1 MDMSDQ
7 MNLFSA
13 AASAGGHSHAPL
25 ADRMRPQTLDE
36 IVGQDALIG
45 KGKLLRRAIETNR
58 LSSIIL
64 WGSAG
69 CGKTTLASVIAKVT
83 KRPFA
88 RLNAVTEGLLELRK
102 LIKKAEEEQ
111 QLYGRQT
118 ILFIDEVH
126 RFNKAQQDGLLP
138 SVENGTIILIGAT
151 TQNPYF
157 SINRALLSRS
167 LIFQLQPLTKADITS
182 LMQRALTDRE
192 RGLGAYHV
200 EISEEA
206 LDHFAN
212 FSQGDARM
220 ALNALELSVL
230 SSPADENGTIHVD
243 LAVAE
248 ESIQRPAVS
257 YDGTGDEHYD
267 IISAFIKSMRGS
279 DVDAALYYLARMLD
293 AGEDPLFI
301 ARRIVILSCEDI
313 GMADPQAL
321 VVAQSAADALQFVGM
336 PEGRIILG
344 QAVTYMAS
352 APKSNCAYMGI
363 ERALAD
369 VRHGKNGAVPKH
381 LRDSHYPGAKE
392 LGHGIGY
399 KYPHD
404 YPMHQVEQQYLPDNL
419 VGTRYYFEDDTVT
432 ARKIGDATCSAHK
445 HRSEANTI
453 AAHQSE
459 DDTVTARKIGDA
471 YKKGPAHE

>member
-1 MDMSDQ
+1 M
-7 MNLFSA
+7 
-13 AASAGGHSHAPL
+13 GHQSHAPL

-36 IVGQDALIG
+36 VVGQEALIG
-45 KGKLLRRAIETNR
+45 PGRLLRRAIESNR

-64 WGSAG
+64 WGSSG
-69 CGKTTLASVIAKVT
+69 CGKTTLASVIASVT
-83 KRPFA
+83 KRPFQ
-88 RLNAVTEGLLELRK
+88 RLNAVTDGLPELRK
-102 LIKKAEEEQ
+102 LIKKAEEELH
-111 QLYGRQT
+111 LYNRQT

-138 SVENGTIILIGAT
+138 AVENGTIILIGAT

-167 LIFQLQPLTKADITS
+167 LIFEMQPLAKSDIIG
-182 LMQRALTDRE
+182 LCRRALTDRE
-192 RGLGAYHV
+192 RGLGQYRV
-200 EISEEA
+200 DITDEA

-212 FSQGDARM
+212 YSQGDARM

-230 SSPADENGTIHVD
+230 SSPADSTGTIHVD
-243 LAVAE
+243 LSVAE

-279 DVDAALYYLARMLD
+279 DPDAALYYLARMLD

-321 VVAQSAADALQFVGM
+321 VVAQSAANALQFVGM

-344 QAVTYMAS
+344 QAVVYMAT
-352 APKSNCAYMGI
+352 APKSNASYLGI
-363 ERALAD
+363 DKALAD
-369 VRHGKNGAVPKH
+369 VRKGKNGAVPNH
-381 LRDSHYPGAKE
+381 LRDAHYAGAAE
-392 LGHGIGY
+392 LGHGLGY

-404 YPMHQVEQQYLPDNL
+404 YPMHQVEQQYLPDSL
-419 VGTRYYFEDDTVT
+419 IGTHYYIEDDTVT
-432 ARKIGDATCSAHK
+432 AQKGK
-445 HRSEANTI
+445 H
-453 AAHQSE
+453 
-459 DDTVTARKIGDA
+459 
-471 YKKGPAHE
+471 HE

>member
-1 MDMSDQ
+1 MSNQ
-7 MNLFSA
+7 INLFQ
-13 AASAGGHSHAPL
+13 AASANMGHQSHAPL

-36 IVGQDALIG
+36 VIGQEALIG
-45 KGKLLRRAIETNR
+45 PGRLLRRAIESNR

-64 WGSAG
+64 WGSSG
-69 CGKTTLASVIAKVT
+69 CGKTTLASVIANVT
-83 KRPFA
+83 KRPFQQ
-88 RLNAVTEGLLELRK
+88 LNAVTDGLPELRK
-102 LIKKAEEEQ
+102 LIKKAEEELS
-111 QLYGRQT
+111 LYHRQT

-167 LIFQLQPLTKADITS
+167 LIFEMQPLTKGDIIT
-182 LMQRALTDRE
+182 LCRRALSDRE
-192 RGLGAYHV
+192 RGLGQYHV
-200 EISEEA
+200 DITEDA
-206 LDHFAN
+206 LHHFAN
-212 FSQGDARM
+212 YSQGDARM

-230 SSPADENGTIHVD
+230 SSPADSNGTIHVN

-279 DVDAALYYLARMLD
+279 DPDAALYYLARMLD

-321 VVAQSAADALQFVGM
+321 VVAQSAANALQFVGM

-344 QAVTYMAS
+344 QAVVYMAT
-352 APKSNCAYMGI
+352 APKSNASYLGI
-363 ERALAD
+363 DHALND
-369 VRHGKNGAVPKH
+369 VRKGKNGAVPNH
-381 LRDSHYPGAKE
+381 LRDSHYSGATE
-392 LGHGIGY
+392 LGHGLGY
-399 KYPHD
+399 KYPHN
-404 YPMHQVEQQYLPDNL
+404 YPMHYIEQQYLPDDL
-419 VGTRYYFEDDTVT
+419 VGTHYYIEDDTVT
-432 ARKIGDATCSAHK
+432 AQKGK
-445 HRSEANTI
+445 H
-453 AAHQSE
+453 
-459 DDTVTARKIGDA
+459 
-471 YKKGPAHE
+471 HE

>member
-1 MDMSDQ
+1 MSDQ

-88 RLNAVTEGLLELRK
+88 RLNAVTEGLPELRK

-192 RGLGAYHV
+192 RGLGAYHSRSAKKPSTIR
-200 EISEEA
+200 E
-206 LDHFAN
+206 F
-212 FSQGDARM
+212 FSGDARM

-257 YDGTGDEHYD
+257 YDAPATNITISSPLSSKACAVAMSTLPS
-267 IISAFIKSMRGS
+267 IISRACSTPAKIRSSSR
-279 DVDAALYYLARMLD
+279 AASSSSPAKTS
-293 AGEDPLFI
+293 AWPI
-301 ARRIVILSCEDI
+301 HRRW
-313 GMADPQAL
+313 
-321 VVAQSAADALQFVGM
+321 
-336 PEGRIILG
+336 
-344 QAVTYMAS
+344 
-352 APKSNCAYMGI
+352 
-363 ERALAD
+363 
-369 VRHGKNGAVPKH
+369 
-381 LRDSHYPGAKE
+381 
-392 LGHGIGY
+392 
-399 KYPHD
+399 
-404 YPMHQVEQQYLPDNL
+404 
-419 VGTRYYFEDDTVT
+419 
-432 ARKIGDATCSAHK
+432 
-445 HRSEANTI
+445 
-453 AAHQSE
+453 
-459 DDTVTARKIGDA
+459 
-471 YKKGPAHE
+471 

>member
-1 MDMSDQ
+1 MPDQ
-7 MNLFSA
+7 INLFQ
-13 AASAGGHSHAPL
+13 AASANMGHQSHAPL
-25 ADRMRPQTLDE
+25 ADRMRPQSLDE
-36 IVGQDALIG
+36 VVGQESLIG
-45 KGKLLRRAIETNR
+45 PGRLLRRAIESNR

-64 WGSAG
+64 WGTSG
-69 CGKTTLASVIAKVT
+69 CGKTTLASVIATVT
-83 KRPFA
+83 KRPFQ
-88 RLNAVTEGLLELRK
+88 RLNAVTDGLPELRK
-102 LIKKAEEEQ
+102 LIKKAEEEL
-111 QLYGRQT
+111 QLYNRQT

-138 SVENGTIILIGAT
+138 AVENGTIILIGAT

-167 LIFQLQPLTKADITS
+167 LIFEMQPLSKGDIIS
-182 LMQRALTDRE
+182 LCRRALANRE
-192 RGLGAYHV
+192 RGLGQYRVA
-200 EISEEA
+200 ITDEA

-212 FSQGDARM
+212 YSQGDARM

-230 SSPADENGTIHVD
+230 SSPADSTGTIHVD

-279 DVDAALYYLARMLD
+279 DPDAALYYLARMLD

-321 VVAQSAADALQFVGM
+321 VVAQSAANALQFVGM

-344 QAVTYMAS
+344 QAVVYMAT
-352 APKSNCAYMGI
+352 APKSNASYLGI
-363 ERALAD
+363 DKALAD
-369 VRHGKNGAVPKH
+369 VRKGKNGAVPNH
-381 LRDSHYPGAKE
+381 LRDAHYAGAAE
-392 LGHGIGY
+392 LGHGLGY

-404 YPMHQVEQQYLPDNL
+404 YPMHQVEQQYLPDCL
-419 VGTRYYFEDDTVT
+419 VGTHYYIEDDTVT
-432 ARKIGDATCSAHK
+432 A
-445 HRSEANTI
+445 
-453 AAHQSE
+453 Q
-459 DDTVTARKIGDA
+459 
-471 YKKGPAHE
+471 KGTHHE

>member
-1 MDMSDQ
+1 MPDQ
-7 MNLFSA
+7 INLFQ
-13 AASAGGHSHAPL
+13 AASANIGYQSHAPL

-36 IVGQDALIG
+36 VVGQETLIG
-45 KGKLLRRAIETNR
+45 PGRLLRRAIESNR

-64 WGSAG
+64 WGSSG
-69 CGKTTLASVIAKVT
+69 CGKTTLASVIAKDT
-83 KRPFA
+83 KRPFQ
-88 RLNAVTEGLLELRK
+88 RLNAVTDGLPELRK
-102 LIKKAEEEQ
+102 LIKKAEEELH
-111 QLYGRQT
+111 LYNRQT

-138 SVENGTIILIGAT
+138 AVENGTIILIGAT

-167 LIFQLQPLTKADITS
+167 LIFEMQPLSKSDIIN
-182 LMQRALTDRE
+182 LCHRALVDRE
-192 RGLGAYHV
+192 RGLGQYHV
-200 EISEEA
+200 DITDEA
-206 LDHFAN
+206 LEHFAN
-212 FSQGDARM
+212 YSQGDARM

-230 SSPADENGTIHVD
+230 SSPADATGTIHID
-243 LAVAE
+243 IAVAE
-248 ESIQRPAVS
+248 ESIQHPAVS

-279 DVDAALYYLARMLD
+279 DPDAALYYLARMLD

-321 VVAQSAADALQFVGM
+321 VIAQSAANALQFVGM

-344 QAVTYMAS
+344 QAVVYMAM
-352 APKSNCAYMGI
+352 APKSNASYLGI
-363 ERALAD
+363 DKALAD
-369 VRHGKNGAVPKH
+369 VRKGKNGAVPNH
-381 LRDSHYPGAKE
+381 LRDAHYAGAAE
-392 LGHGIGY
+392 LGHGLGY

-419 VGTRYYFEDDTVT
+419 IGTHYYIEDDTVT
-432 ARKIGDATCSAHK
+432 A
-445 HRSEANTI
+445 
-453 AAHQSE
+453 Q
-459 DDTVTARKIGDA
+459 
-471 YKKGPAHE
+471 KGPHHE